1 MFYINMLG
9 GGGAERVMC
18 NLANDFSSRGY
29 EVYLVASFPSQKEYV
44 LSEKIPK
51 FYLEDADRKVTFLRR
66 NLGRVRKLR
75 KLCKKVKPDVLCG
88 FMAEPNFRVLAAA
101 IGTKIK
107 TIISVRNDPNQEYAG
122 TINRFLAKTF
132 FLRADGCVFQ
142 TKEAKE
148 WFPKKYKGNRRL
160 LLTKWQNN
168 SF

>member
-66 NLGRVRKLR
+66 NLGRVRKT
-75 KLCKKVKPDVLCG
+75 KKTVQKSKARCSCVDLW
-88 FMAEPNFRVLAAA
+88 
-101 IGTKIK
+101 
-107 TIISVRNDPNQEYAG
+107 RNL
-122 TINRFLAKTF
+122 IFV
-132 FLRADGCVFQ
+132 C
-142 TKEAKE
+142 
-148 WFPKKYKGNRRL
+148 
-160 LLTKWQNN
+160 
-168 SF
+168 